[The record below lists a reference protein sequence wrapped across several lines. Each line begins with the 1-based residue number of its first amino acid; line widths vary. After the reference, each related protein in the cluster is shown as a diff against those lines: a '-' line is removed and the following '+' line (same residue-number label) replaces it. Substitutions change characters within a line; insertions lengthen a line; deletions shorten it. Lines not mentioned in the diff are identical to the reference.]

1 MRRAK
6 LLFVDDTVAIAVEG
20 EEGGGSVLDFFGIE
34 PVIVIAIEGLAER
47 VKRRRAGWS
56 PTELGRRRA
65 ASRAARRLGHGQ
77 RAEADHR
84 DRRGDRAPGSC
95 SEFHR
100 IHPAFWFG
108 HRPDQ
113 AAVERPPIIPSIRLH
128 T

>member
-6 LLFVDDTVAIAVEG
+6 LFFVDDAVAVAVEG
-20 EEGGGSVLDFFGIE
+20 EEGGGGVLDFFGIE
-34 PVIVIAIEGLAER
+34 PVIVIAIEGLAEWIKGR
-47 VKRRRAGWS
+47 WAGWS
-56 PTELGRRRA
+56 SAELGRWWA
-65 ASRAARRLGHGQ
+65 APRAARRLGHGQ
-77 RAEADHR
+77 RAQADQR
-84 DRRGDRAPGSC
+84 DRRGDSAPGSC

-108 HRPDQ
+108 HRPDR